1 MRRAGAAAALLATL
15 LGSSPALADGGA
27 GIAFAVDRGASG
39 EMLGAAG
46 VVLFAGA
53 CAAFVAIV
61 VLMAASHAALG
72 RCEANLDAAER
83 SLPEEET
90 R

>member
-1 MRRAGAAAALLATL
+1 MRNAGAAAALLATL

-27 GIAFAVDRGASG
+27 GIAFAVDRGAPG
-39 EMLGAAG
+39 DTLGAAG
-46 VVLFAGA
+46 VALFACA
-53 CAAFVAIV
+53 CAAFVAFV
-61 VLMAASHAALG
+61 VFLAASHAALG
-72 RCEANLDAAER
+72 RSRASLDAAER

>member
-1 MRRAGAAAALLATL
+1 MRRAGAAATLFAAL
-15 LGSSPALADGGA
+15 LGSSAALAEGGA
-27 GIAFAVDRGASG
+27 GMAFAAGNSASG
-39 EMLGAAG
+39 ETLGAAAG
-46 VVLFAGA
+46 VLFAGA

-61 VLMAASHAALG
+61 VLLGFSHAALR
-72 RCEANLDAAER
+72 RCGASLDAAER